1 MGKIIVISSGKGG
14 VGKTTTTLN
23 LAYSLSKLKKKVLL
37 VDANL
42 STPNIGLHLGLT
54 KFPITFNDLLED
66 VSNIDD
72 GIYAHP
78 YGFHLMPSS
87 IKIKDE
93 NYFLNRYRL
102 KEIFSKVK
110 KKYDYILVDSAAG
123 TGFESSEII
132 KIADELLIITNPE
145 LPSISD
151 AFKIVSIAKKN
162 KIPIKGVILNRIS
175 KNEEFDIGSEAIK
188 SLLELPIKG
197 KIFEDKHMRESMYKK
212 KPISHH
218 KPYNKSS
225 KQYLEIA
232 KILHDED
239 FGTNLASIKEQNNII
254 INLLNKLL
262 KN

>member
-1 MGKIIVISSGKGG
+1 MGKVIVISSGKGG
-14 VGKTTTTLN
+14 VGKTTTSLN
-23 LAYSLSKLKKKVLL
+23 LAYSLSKLGKKILL

-72 GIYAHP
+72 AIYLHP

-93 NYFLNRYRL
+93 NFFLNRYRL
-102 KEIFSKVK
+102 KEIFSEVK

-123 TGFESSEII
+123 CGFESSEII
-132 KIADELLIITNPE
+132 KIADEILIVTNPE

-151 AFKIVSIAKKN
+151 AFKIVSIARKN
-162 KIPIKGVILNRIS
+162 KIPIRGVILNKVS
-175 KNEEFDIGSEAIK
+175 KKNNFDIGDEAIK

-197 KIFEDKHMRESMYKK
+197 SVIDDKNMRESMYKK
-212 KPISHH
+212 KPISHY
-218 KPYNKSS
+218 KPNNKSS
-225 KQYLEIA
+225 KEYLKIA
-232 KILHDED
+232 KLLHDED
-239 FGTNLASIKEQNNII
+239 FGTRLSQIKEQNNII
-254 INLLNKLL
+254 INLLNRIL
-262 KN
+262 KK